1 LASAVLST
9 AIRTTSAPESWR
21 SRTWA
26 EVAATSRVEV
36 AVMLWTAT
44 GEPLPMVTEPMVTGR
59 VGFRGSCTIGMAC
72 RERNV
77 GTPKRCRRVVIGL

>member
-1 LASAVLST
+1 MYRGFQTIVGCAVLLFT
-9 AIRTTSAPESWR
+9 CCVQ
-21 SRTWA
+21 A
-26 EVAATSRVEV
+26 EVAAPSRVEV